1 MQNGIDVALPSSQI
15 DEHLSRGSSTCL
27 FAPSKSTL
35 KTRRKRLSS
44 TTQGIIR
51 DFGKEPECSRR
62 RQGIRMGM
70 SPFDV
75 RLYYRVIDPFLH
87 LVRRNERECGRHPA
101 RFFRRRDTIC
111 KFEVHPEIF
120 ERKSQY
126 YIFTKVR

>member
-1 MQNGIDVALPSSQI
+1 MTRYLKILLLTQEIECRIDVALPSSQI

-44 TTQGIIR
+44 TTHDIR

-75 RLYYRVIDPFLH
+75 RLYYRVIDPSVLLASCTTKWTRMWETYGAVFPQT
-87 LVRRNERECGRHPA
+87 R
-101 RFFRRRDTIC
+101 
-111 KFEVHPEIF
+111 
-120 ERKSQY
+120 Y
-126 YIFTKVR
+126 YM